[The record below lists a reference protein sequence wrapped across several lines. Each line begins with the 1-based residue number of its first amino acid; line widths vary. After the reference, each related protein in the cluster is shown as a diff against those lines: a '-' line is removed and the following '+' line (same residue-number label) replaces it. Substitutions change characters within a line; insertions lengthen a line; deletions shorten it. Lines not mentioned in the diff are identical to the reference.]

1 MSKVV
6 GMMLAEILPPAL
18 ARRVKIKPI
27 SEASEAESSLEFPTY
42 LPSTQAFRLSS
53 VLCQS
58 GAHRTAWM
66 STATLQLG
74 HGVAQPIASAFPFSF
89 PKP

>member
-6 GMMLAEILPPAL
+6 GMMLAEILPPAW
-18 ARRVKIKPI
+18 ARRVKPI